1 MEEFLVNLLKTLLD
15 NYIILKGE
23 NRDLY
28 YDIKDSYKSFKSF
41 VEEKLGYNL
50 IIHQDFIKLEKFP
63 GRVEPWMGIG
73 DFKEKLDYCLL
84 MLLLMFLEDKGKE
97 EQFVLSSLIDYI
109 NGNFDLERID
119 WTIYSNRRSLIRV
132 LKFAQNLKLIKVTD
146 GQEQDFADSEGAEVL
161 YENTGISKYIVR
173 TFPVDISF
181 AKNLE
186 DLLNFAP
193 DSVDEQRGIFR
204 RHRVYRTLVLNP
216 VMYNYGSEDQDFG
229 YIKNYKSR
237 IEEDL
242 AKYLDWKLHVHREGA
257 LVVLDEGERIKDS
270 FPNSTGISDIVLLLN
285 KRLLELL
292 KRGELVLA
300 ENSWICIDKEEFWEI
315 IKRLKKDK
323 DRGWSKEYREGKLD
337 YLVSEI
343 LEFMK
348 GFNMLEKTGDK
359 IYVKPL
365 IGKVMGDYPEDYL
378 EKEE

>member
-1 MEEFLVNLLKTLLD
+1 MNLLKTLLD